1 MRVIVN
7 ADDLGISPTVNDAVF
22 GLMGAGAITSAT
34 MLAVAPGVEEAARRV
49 REFPTCSFGVHLCV
63 TEFRPLTDNPA
74 LAPLLAEEMF
84 DGQKVREVKI
94 TPPLREA
101 VADEWSAQVQRIID
115 LGVRPSHLD
124 SHPHVH
130 TVPALFGAL
139 KRVQK
144 RFGIRKARVSLT
156 VYSPDETPSWRLL
169 AKKALWNTALRWWGR
184 TATTRDMTSLATF
197 RDWAERGRR
206 FGTSSIELMSHPG
219 NLRFASETARLYAGW
234 HRELPFPVDLINYNE
249 L

>member
-34 MLAVAPGVEEAARRV
+34 MLAVAPSVEEAARRV
-49 REFPTCSFGVHLCV
+49 GEFPKCSFGVHLCA

-74 LAPLLAEEMF
+74 LAPILADGVF
-84 DGQKVREVKI
+84 NGQKIREVTI
-94 TPPLREA
+94 TAALREA
-101 VADEWSAQVQRIID
+101 VADEWTAQVQRIID

-124 SHPHVH
+124 SHHHVH
-130 TVPALFGAL
+130 TVSGLFGAL

-144 RFGIRKARVSLT
+144 RFGIRKARISAT
-156 VYSPDETPSWRLL
+156 VYPANENPSRQLL
-169 AKKALWNTALRWWGR
+169 AKKALWNSALRWWGR
-184 TATTRDMTSLATF
+184 TATTRAFTSLEVF
-197 RDWAERGRR
+197 CNCAERGR
-206 FGTSSIELMSHPG
+206 GLGMKSIELMTHPG
-219 NLRFASETARLYAGW
+219 HPDFASETARLHAGW
-234 HRELPFPVDLINYNE
+234 QRELPFPVDLINYNE

>member
-7 ADDLGISPTVNDAVF
+7 ADDLGLSPAVNEAVF

-34 MLAVAPGVEEAARRV
+34 MMATAPCVEEAARRV
-49 REFPTCSFGVHLCV
+49 REFPGCSFGVHLCA
-63 TEFRPLTDNPA
+63 TDFRPLTSNPA
-74 LAPLLAEEMF
+74 LAPLLADGMF
-84 DGQKVREVKI
+84 NGQRVREIRI
-94 TPPLREA
+94 TPALREA

-124 SHPHVH
+124 SHHHVH
-130 TVPALFGAL
+130 TVPGLFGAL

-156 VYSPDETPSWRLL
+156 IYAPDEVPPRRLL
-169 AKKALWNTALRWWGR
+169 VKKALWNTALRWWGR
-184 TATTRDMTSLATF
+184 TGTTRDMTSVAAF
-197 RDWAERGRR
+197 CAWADRGRR
-206 FGTSSIELMSHPG
+206 LGTRSIELMAHPG
-219 NLRFASETARLYAGW
+219 DPQFDFETARLYGGW